1 MLLDMV
7 ERKHGQVIL
16 LPPKSIY
23 LTLSLSTVLQQPP
36 TPILQMNTQLNILL
50 WVIKQVSPGSDSDSK
65 ALASSTWLP

>member
-1 MLLDMV
+1 MFLDTA

-23 LTLSLSTVLQQPP
+23 RALTLGTMLQQLPIP
-36 TPILQMNTQLNILL
+36 TLQMNTQLNILL
-50 WVIKQVSPGSDSDSK
+50 QVIKQVSAGSDSDSK